1 MRGLCMGMCVGAF
14 EVMEVFGMTVGC
26 VQSPCS
32 MSGLWAQACLSVNG
46 GAGGA
51 WCLPGPGVRE
61 FGWGCWAM
69 NEDACDAPGL
79 AERRA
84 RVFGAGDV

>member
-46 GAGGA
+46 V
-51 WCLPGPGVRE
+51 PGVHSVCL
-61 FGWGCWAM
+61 GQGCGSLGGGV
-69 NEDACDAPGL
+69 GL
-79 AERRA
+79 
-84 RVFGAGDV
+84 